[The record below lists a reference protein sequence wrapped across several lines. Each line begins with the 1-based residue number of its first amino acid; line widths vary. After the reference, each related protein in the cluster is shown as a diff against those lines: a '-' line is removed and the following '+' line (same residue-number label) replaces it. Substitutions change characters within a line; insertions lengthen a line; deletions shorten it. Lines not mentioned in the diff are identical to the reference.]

1 MQHILV
7 SIRNERKSALKSLV
21 FGFLLLSTVCL
32 PTQVALAAGT
42 AAGTPITNQATADY
56 TVNSTAFSETSNVT
70 TTRVAEILNVD
81 LVWQDAGNVTV
92 RPGDMD
98 RVLTFQVTNTGNG
111 TDDYTLAGLSTL
123 GGDDFDPTL
132 AGIYL
137 DSNGNGVY
145 DAGTDTQYILNTNDP
160 VLAADASVTVFVLNN
175 IPGALSDNDLG
186 NSQLTATSKT
196 GTGAPG
202 TVVAGAGELGTDA
215 VVGTSGASDDDTATY
230 IVSALTVSVVKS
242 VAIADPFG
250 GSEPVPGAVL
260 TYTVSVSVVGTG
272 TAEGLVITD
281 PIPADTTYNAGTLN
295 LNTGSLTDAADADA
309 GDVGGTTPGVVTI
322 DLGDLTNAA
331 GIQTITFD
339 VTIN

>member
-1 MQHILV
+1 MQHKLI
-7 SIRNERKSALKSLV
+7 SIHNEKKSALESLV
-21 FGFLLLSTVCL
+21 FGVLLLSTVCL
-32 PTQVALAAGT
+32 PAQVALAAGT
-42 AAGTPITNQATADY
+42 AAGTPITNQATANY

-81 LVWQDAGNVTV
+81 LVWQDASNVTV
-92 RPGDMD
+92 IPGDTN

-123 GGDDFDPTL
+123 SGDDFDPTL
-132 AGIYL
+132 VGIYL
-137 DSNGNGVY
+137 DSNR
-145 DAGTDTQYILNTNDP
+145 LNTNDP
-160 VLAADASVTVFVLNN
+160 VLVADASVTVFVLNN
-175 IPGALSDNDLG
+175 MPDRLSDNDVG
-186 NSQLTATSKT
+186 DSQLTVTSKT
-196 GTGAPG
+196 GTGTPG

-215 VVGTSGASDDDTATY
+215 VVGTSGASDDDMGTY
-230 IVSALTVSVVKS
+230 IASALAVLVVNS

-260 TYTVSVSVVGTG
+260 TYTVRVSVVGTG
-272 TAEGLVITD
+272 MAQGLVITD
-281 PIPADTTYNAGTLN
+281 PIPDDTTYNVGTLN
-295 LNTGSLTDAADADA
+295 LNTGPLTDAADGDA
-309 GDVGGTTPGVVTI
+309 GDVGGTTPGVITI